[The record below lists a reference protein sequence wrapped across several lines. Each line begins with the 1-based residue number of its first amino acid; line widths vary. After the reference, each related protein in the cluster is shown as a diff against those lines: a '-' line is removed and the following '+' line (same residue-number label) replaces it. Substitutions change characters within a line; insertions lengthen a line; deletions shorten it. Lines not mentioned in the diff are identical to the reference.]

1 MREKKVRLKDTCRL
15 VPSRFPS
22 DGILD
27 AIAAPEDLPFI
38 FELES
43 WTNDRISAELGVLHR
58 LAPDEWVVGRPMAS
72 VVMAAYCHP
81 RPGGGR
87 FNGGDRGAWY
97 AALTLETAQA
107 EVAYHRWRELLEI
120 GVSEARLEMR
130 LYLAD
135 FHAVF
140 HDVRSG
146 EHAALHDPASYAV
159 SQEFAKTLLETGS
172 NGVLYRS
179 VRHSGGECVACFRP
193 KLVANV
199 RVGGHFQ
206 YRWEGA
212 PVPRITRLG

>member
-1 MREKKVRLKDTCRL
+1 MEKKVRLKDTCRL
-15 VPSRFPS
+15 APSRFPS

-27 AIAAPEDLPFI
+27 AIAAPGDLPLI

-58 LAPDEWVVGRPMAS
+58 LAPDEWVVGRPMSS
-72 VVMAAYCHP
+72 VIMAAYCHP

-87 FNGGDRGAWY
+87 FNGEDRGAWY
-97 AALTLETAQA
+97 AALTLETAHA
-107 EVAYHRWRELLEI
+107 EVAYHRWKELLEV
-120 GVSEARLEMR
+120 GAVEARLEMR

-146 EHAALHDPASYAV
+146 DHAALHHPVSYAA
-159 SQEFAKTLLETGS
+159 SQEFARPLLESGA

-179 VRHSGGECVACFRP
+179 VRHAGGECVACFRP

-199 RVGGHFQ
+199 RIGGHFQ
-206 YRWEGA
+206 YRWEGT